1 MAASSNVPAVSSLRR
16 EAGGFPRLRGS
27 GDAIWM
33 AIRIVLVIR
42 PTQNECLLSEITRM
56 SRLIGLVAMFVL
68 MTGMSEP
75 ARAGAIDCELRFSM
89 SGWSVFYK
97 RSTGTGVVTC
107 DNGQSMNVKISAKGG
122 GLTFGKSSIED
133 GLGKFTEVY
142 DIDDI
147 IGGYATAEA
156 HAGAS
161 KSASARVVTKGPIS
175 LALSGKGRGWDVG
188 VAFGNF
194 IISRR

>member
-1 MAASSNVPAVSSLRR
+1 MNASLRR
-16 EAGGFPRLRGS
+16 DGSPAASLPLRS
-27 GDAIWM
+27 EVRVVPVP
-33 AIRIVLVIR
+33 RIVLDTLR
-42 PTQNECLLSEITRM
+42 KQNEVFQLPAPAMHL
-56 SRLIGLVAMFVL
+56 SRLLVGPL
-68 MTGMSEP
+68 MLCVALTSAP
-75 ARAGAIDCELRFSM
+75 ARAAGPIDCELRFSM

-97 RSTGTGVVTC
+97 HATGIGTVTC
-107 DNGQSMNVKISAKGG
+107 DNGQSMKVRISAKGG
-122 GLTFGKSSIED
+122 GLTFGKSSIEN

-142 DIDDI
+142 AIEDV

-175 LALSGKGRGWDVG
+175 LALSGKGRGWNLG